1 VGNVISMNVT
11 ATVGFLLFSC
21 VVLDLLPNAE
31 TFLLYLYQTLLNM
44 QNFPFYQLTQ
54 LQRLS

>member
-11 ATVGFLLFSC
+11 ATVGFLLFFG

-31 TFLLYLYQTLLNM
+31 TFLLYLYQTLLHY
-44 QNFPFYQLTQ
+44 QNFPLYQLTQ